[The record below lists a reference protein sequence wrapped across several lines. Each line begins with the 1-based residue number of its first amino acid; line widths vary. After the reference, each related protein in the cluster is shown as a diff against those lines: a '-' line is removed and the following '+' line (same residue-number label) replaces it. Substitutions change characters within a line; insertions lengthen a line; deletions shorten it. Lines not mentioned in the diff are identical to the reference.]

1 MQLSDR
7 IGIMYRGKL
16 VAVVPGDKATK
27 EYVGLLM
34 AGVDPDKAG
43 GTQGSH
49 PQGRSDTVARGRL
62 EQTQ

>member
-34 AGVDPDKAG
+34 AGVDPDTLEAPKEVTRKAEV
-43 GTQGSH
+43 T
-49 PQGRSDTVARGRL
+49 L
-62 EQTQ
+62 

>member
-16 VAVVPGDKATK
+16 VAIVPGDKATK

-34 AGVDPDKAG
+34 AGVDPDKVEAPKEVSRKADV
-43 GTQGSH
+43 T
-49 PQGRSDTVARGRL
+49 L
-62 EQTQ
+62 